1 MRKNILG
8 IVLRIL
14 LIAAIIIGLYQ
25 HFYIK
30 DFRILVPDIL
40 YVSDQPRG
48 MDYMRLHYKYHIA
61 TIVNV
66 RSATEHMEKN
76 WRNEELLWTKEH
88 AVRYFEIP
96 IDKENYFP
104 DTERQNTF
112 LAIMSNK
119 EYQPILLHGASDDK
133 RVAMLTA
140 VWFRKKLGYTAEDT
154 LIRIKKIIDD
164 RPLTQQ
170 EIDFVKNLQ

>member
-1 MRKNILG
+1 MKKYLG
-8 IVLRIL
+8 LILRIL
-14 LIAAIIIGLYQ
+14 LVGFVFFLLFQ

-40 YVSDQPRG
+40 YVTGQPRG

-66 RSATEHMEKN
+66 RSATEHLEKN

-96 IDKENYFP
+96 IDKKNYFP
-104 DTERQNTF
+104 DTEQQNTF

-119 EYQPILLHGASDDK
+119 EYQPILLHGYGDDK

-140 VWFRKKLGYTAEDT
+140 VWFRKKLGYTADDT

-170 EIDFVKNLQ
+170 EIDFVNTIQ